1 MNEIIETK
9 NNTLPE
15 RFKALREQAAAA
27 SEVWE
32 PVAGECLVGQ
42 LIGHQRA
49 SGIYGENYQILI
61 KDENGN
67 VTAAWLTQ
75 WLKENLGAQGAD
87 VGDLIAITF
96 LGKKQ
101 SPAGRIY
108 NAYSLVV
115 SKTPALVEDDYE

>member
-1 MNEIIETK
+1 MNDLIETPK
-9 NNTLPE
+9 TELSN
-15 RFKALREQAAAA
+15 RFSALRAQAATAP
-27 SEVWE
+27 ETWE

-61 KDENGN
+61 KDEAGN
-67 VTAAWLTQ
+67 VTAAWLTG

-96 LGKKQ
+96 LGKRK

-108 NAYSLVV
+108 NAYSLIVD
-115 SKTPALVEDDYE
+115 KGACNE